1 MSSNLPP
8 RLLRWRI
15 PMSILPRLGRNH
27 KQELFFAKFDGL
39 TFGFIEFFGGF
50 AEIGFDGVGGE

>member
-1 MSSNLPP
+1 
-8 RLLRWRI
+8 
-15 PMSILPRLGRNH
+15 MSILPRLGRNH